1 LNNLILKKLW
11 ENIMK
16 KLFSVLT
23 AVLLVLGMS
32 VGAYGEDYSNI
43 TDLGLS
49 AKSVI
54 LVEASSGSV
63 LYENNSDEKLP
74 PASITKVMT
83 LLLIYEAVR
92 DGKINWDDNVTV
104 SAHAASMGGSQVF
117 LEEGETQTVAD
128 MTKCIAIASAND
140 AAVAMAEYIG
150 GSEDGFVQQ
159 MNEMAKQLGMNNTT
173 FKNACGLDTDGHLT
187 TARDISIMSRELIYN
202 FPEITQYTTTW
213 QDTITHKTRR
223 GESEFGLTNT
233 NKLVKWYNGAT
244 GLKTGST
251 GKAKYCLSATAEKNG
266 MQLIAVIM
274 AAPDNKARFSEA
286 IKLLDYGYANYAVV
300 KGAAKDDVVGEIPVA
315 KGEHE
320 TVVLKMGADITALM
334 KKGGSEPIITYE
346 IPESISA
353 PVEENQKVGE
363 AMYTVDGKE
372 TARADIVSAEAVER
386 AGLDTVAR
394 RLIHRWVRYSVTD

>member
-1 LNNLILKKLW
+1 
-11 ENIMK
+11 MK

-23 AVLLVLGMS
+23 AVLLVFGMS

-49 AKSVI
+49 AQSVI
-54 LVEASSGSV
+54 LVEVSGGSV

-159 MNEMAKQLGMNNTT
+159 MNERAKQLGMNNTT

-213 QDTITHKTRR
+213 QDTITHKTRK

-320 TVVLKMGADITALM
+320 TAVLKMGSDITALM

-363 AMYTVDGKE
+363 AVYTIDGKE

-386 AGLDTVAR
+386 AGLGTEAR

>member
-1 LNNLILKKLW
+1 
-11 ENIMK
+11 MK

>member
-1 LNNLILKKLW
+1 
-11 ENIMK
+11 MK

-23 AVLLVLGMS
+23 AVLLVFGMS

-49 AKSVI
+49 AQSVI
-54 LVEASSGSV
+54 LVEASGGSV

-159 MNEMAKQLGMNNTT
+159 MNERAKQLGMNNTT

-213 QDTITHKTRR
+213 QDTITHKTRK

-274 AAPDNKARFSEA
+274 SAPDNKARFSEA

-363 AMYTVDGKE
+363 AVYTIDGKE

>member
-1 LNNLILKKLW
+1 
-11 ENIMK
+11 MK

-23 AVLLVLGMS
+23 AVLLVFGMS

-49 AKSVI
+49 AQSVI
-54 LVEASSGSV
+54 LVEVSGGSV

-159 MNEMAKQLGMNNTT
+159 MNERAKQLGMNNTT

-213 QDTITHKTRR
+213 QDTITHKTRK

-274 AAPDNKARFSEA
+274 SAPDNKARFSEA

-300 KGAAKDDVVGEIPVA
+300 KGAVKDDVVGEIPVA
-315 KGEHE
+315 KGEYE

-363 AMYTVDGKE
+363 AVYTIDGKE

-386 AGLDTVAR
+386 AGLGTEAR
-394 RLIHRWVRYSVTD
+394 RLMHRWVRYSIMD